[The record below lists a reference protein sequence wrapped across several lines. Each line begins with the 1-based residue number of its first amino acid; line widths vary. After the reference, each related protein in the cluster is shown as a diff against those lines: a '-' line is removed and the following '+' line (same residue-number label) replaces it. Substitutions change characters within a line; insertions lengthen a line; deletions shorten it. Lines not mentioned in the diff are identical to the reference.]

1 MVTIIRHVA
10 RFIWYTITRRKQDE
24 FVDGTPIKE
33 TRNLGLFKTGKARL
47 GGRLFNILFIVY
59 IGFKRR
65 LDSSDR
71 QYISVSEKVR
81 FYLWKFDLFLSSIG
95 DILHV
100 PDDKSN

>member
-1 MVTIIRHVA
+1 MHVA

-33 TRNLGLFKTGKARL
+33 TRNLGLFKTEKARL

-59 IGFKRR
+59 IGFKRC

-71 QYISVSEKVR
+71 QYISVSEKSPVLS
-81 FYLWKFDLFLSSIG
+81 LWKFDLFLSSIG

>member
-81 FYLWKFDLFLSSIG
+81 FYLWKFDIISQFNWRHFACS
-95 DILHV
+95 
-100 PDDKSN
+100 